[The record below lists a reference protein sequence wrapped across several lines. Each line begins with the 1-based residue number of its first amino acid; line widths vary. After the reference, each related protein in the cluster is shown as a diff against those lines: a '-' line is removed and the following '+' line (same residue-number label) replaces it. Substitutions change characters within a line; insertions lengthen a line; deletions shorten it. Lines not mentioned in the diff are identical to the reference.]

1 MDPKLDGVTHINIYS
16 NAKTNLGM
24 FLSNF
29 TYSPITIEED
39 GHFDSVEG
47 YWYWLSNR
55 QDVMRSVQ
63 GYTAK
68 KVGKSYPKIVQ
79 LEEGEFKRKIIEA
92 CWIKI
97 HSNPHMLNLFKNS
110 TLPFAH
116 YYVFNGFV
124 KDAGYK
130 WIIDMWEL
138 FRTHMKSYKSC

>member
-1 MDPKLDGVTHINIYS
+1 MDHRQDGITHINIYS
-16 NAKTNLGM
+16 AGKTVLGK

-29 TYSPITIEED
+29 TYSPITTDDD

-55 QDVMRSVQ
+55 NDVMHAVH
-63 GYTAK
+63 GYNAK
-68 KVGKSYPKIVQ
+68 KIGKSYPRIVQ
-79 LEEGEFKRKIIEA
+79 LTEEEFQKKIISA

-97 HSNPHMLNLFKNS
+97 HSNPHMLSLFKDS

-130 WIIDMWEL
+130 WITDMWEL
-138 FRTHMKSYKSC
+138 FRTHIQSG